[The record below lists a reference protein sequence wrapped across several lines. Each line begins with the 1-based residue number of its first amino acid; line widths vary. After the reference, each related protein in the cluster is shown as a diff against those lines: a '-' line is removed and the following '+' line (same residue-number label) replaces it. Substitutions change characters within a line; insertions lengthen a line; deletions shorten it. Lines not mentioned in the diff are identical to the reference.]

1 VSPIGPGGRIGRFEI
16 SRILGRGAMGTVYL
30 ARDPRIDRQVAV
42 KTLRDPS
49 ATSEISAEVEARFH
63 NEAKIAGRLEHP
75 NVVTIYEAGREEGVL
90 YIAMEYVDGEPLNQ
104 YAATRSPGFAE
115 KIELVRQAAAALG
128 HAHEKGV
135 LHRDV
140 KPGNILV
147 TRDGQVKVADF
158 GIGKLLAGTG
168 SLTRTGQLIGSPA
181 YMSPEQIRGGAL
193 DARSDLF
200 SLGVVLYELL
210 TGVRPFPGNSMT
222 TLVYQILHTEARDP
236 LATKGELP
244 PLVREVFARLLAKS
258 PEQRPA
264 DAAEFSRE
272 LARLERADARQR
284 AGASAAPLAGRPATP
299 VAPVTAA
306 PPAGPP
312 GTVPPRS
319 GSAPAPPA
327 GPAVPTPPPAGASA
341 VSSPGRPISRRLVAA
356 VLAVLALA
364 ALLLLLRGRGK
375 PSPAGSPAAATPGAA
390 AAAAASPAPAATVEA
405 PPDAVVIAP
414 ARGAA
419 PASGRPDEGRAR
431 IARTPKADRAD
442 RGDPAGR
449 SLRTR
454 QSVKIKVSP
463 DQARVYLDG
472 RYVGIADDWDDRG
485 GGKTLPLPREGAHR
499 IRITLP
505 GYRDMN
511 VDVIRS
517 RGAGEDTVEI
527 EGELARTS
535 EAPFTRLG
543 RIDHRTTGPVE
554 FRVEPSNAVVS
565 EHGRR
570 LGLAS
575 AFGPASPLR
584 LTGPRVHEL
593 VISAPGRS
601 RKTVR
606 ILVSEN
612 AGNDRATVKLD
623 LKD

>member
-16 SRILGRGAMGTVYL
+16 SRTLGRGAMGTVYL

-49 ATSEISAEVEARFH
+49 ATPELSAEVEARFH
-63 NEAKIAGRLEHP
+63 NEARIAGRLEHP

-104 YAATRSPGFAE
+104 YAASHSPSFAE
-115 KIELVRQAAAALG
+115 RIELIRQAALALG

-168 SLTRTGQLIGSPA
+168 SLTRTGQLVGSPA

-236 LATKGELP
+236 LAAKEELP
-244 PLVREVFARLLAKS
+244 PLAREIFARLLAKS

-272 LARLERADARQR
+272 LARLGRADARRQ
-284 AGASAAPLAGRPATP
+284 ASANSAPIAGRSAAPATP
-299 VAPVTAA
+299 VPPV
-306 PPAGPP
+306 PPA
-312 GTVPPRS
+312 TL
-319 GSAPAPPA
+319 PPA
-327 GPAVPTPPPAGASA
+327 SPGAASPPA
-341 VSSPGRPISRRLVAA
+341 RRMVPRAVAA
-356 VLAVLALA
+356 AVALLALA
-364 ALLLLLRGRGK
+364 ALVALLRGRGK
-375 PSPAGSPAAATPGAA
+375 STPAGSPAATPGAA
-390 AAAAASPAPAATVEA
+390 SAAPVAPTASPVEG
-405 PPDAVVIAP
+405 PPDAVVVAP

-419 PASGRPDEGRAR
+419 PAPGKPEEGRAR
-431 IARTPKADRAD
+431 IARTPKSDRAD
-442 RGDPAGR
+442 R
-449 SLRTR
+449 SFTTR

-463 DQARVYLDG
+463 DQARVLLDG

-485 GGKTLPLPREGAHR
+485 GGKTLPLAREGAHR
-499 IRITLP
+499 IRLTLP

-527 EGELARTS
+527 EGELARIS
-535 EAPFTRLG
+535 EAPFTKLG
-543 RIDHRTTGPVE
+543 RIDERTMGPVE
-554 FRVEPSNAVVS
+554 FRVEPSSAVVS

-575 AFGPASPLR
+575 SFGSASPLR

-593 VISAPGRS
+593 VISAPGRQ